1 MSQQPSLVAS
11 TPVMDTC
18 SHKYSEGG
26 RSSEAELNND
36 TTSTEQ
42 IARYKSARAD
52 LSTENTTSVTAK
64 KTYYWST
71 AEHLELRPE
80 YPSRRE
86 QKYYGSPP
94 EHLWSELQ
102 PKDPGR
108 CVETVNGRKRSDGM
122 SKYVKRMDPLELEIG
137 EEIAQRAQSCV
148 FLAKYTCRPW
158 APFPQEDVVVKKYKT
173 RGVDGAQLWR

>member
-1 MSQQPSLVAS
+1 
-11 TPVMDTC
+11 MDTC

-36 TTSTEQ
+36 TTRTEQ
-42 IARYKSARAD
+42 IARYKSARSD

-86 QKYYGSPP
+86 QTYYGSPP
-94 EHLWSELQ
+94 DHLWSELQ

-108 CVETVNGRKRSDGM
+108 CVETVNGHKRFDGM
-122 SKYVKRMDPLELEIG
+122 SK
-137 EEIAQRAQSCV
+137 
-148 FLAKYTCRPW
+148 
-158 APFPQEDVVVKKYKT
+158 
-173 RGVDGAQLWR
+173 